1 MSSTHSMQ
9 TDAVPSADVTR
20 ALAATP
26 AVGSTWKSLYK
37 IGAAAAL
44 FGVAMIPIQMIVF
57 IVWPP
62 PDTAIGWFTLFQ
74 NSTIA
79 GLLAFEGLFIV
90 NAVLG
95 ILTAL
100 ALYIALRRVN
110 ESLMAIATTLAL
122 VEAIALIVARPAF
135 DMLYLSQH
143 YAAATT
149 DAQRSLYLAAGEAM
163 WATFNGTAFHLSY
176 NLFSIYLLIVPVVI
190 LRSSVFSRLTAYV
203 GILAAILNWGLY
215 VPKIGLFLSILS
227 VVPLAIWLILIARRL
242 FQLGQGGSQEVV
254 NQKLSLGAAR

>member
-1 MSSTHSMQ
+1 MSSTQIMQ
-9 TDAVPSADVTR
+9 PDAVPSADANR

-44 FGVAMIPIQMIVF
+44 FGAAIIPIQMIVF
-57 IVWPP
+57 IAWPP

-74 NSTIA
+74 NSTIG
-79 GLLAFEGLFIV
+79 GLLAFEGLFVV

-100 ALYIALRRVN
+100 ALYLALRRVN
-110 ESLMAIATTLAL
+110 QSLMAIATALAL

-135 DMLYLSQH
+135 DMLYLSDQ

-149 DAQRSLYLAAGEAM
+149 DAQQSLFLAAGEAM
-163 WATFNGTAFHLSY
+163 WATFHGTAFHLSY
-176 NLFSIYLLIVPVVI
+176 TNS
-190 LRSSVFSRLTAYV
+190 T
-203 GILAAILNWGLY
+203 
-215 VPKIGLFLSILS
+215 
-227 VVPLAIWLILIARRL
+227 
-242 FQLGQGGSQEVV
+242 
-254 NQKLSLGAAR
+254 